1 MAPPIGPGIVLVELV
16 RLVLALLVSVGFFY
30 LLIKLA
36 GLVDAMTKAKQASQQ
51 SAGHQAH
58 SGSVTS

>member
-16 RLVLALLVSVGFFY
+16 RLVLALLVSIGFFY

-36 GLVDAMTKAKQASQQ
+36 GFVDAMTKAKQASQQ

-58 SGSVTS
+58 SGSVKS